1 MAFGGAGGLFFVAFA
16 AKIDA
21 TAGNVDAETN
31 GVLGGFS
38 LKNDKS
44 GKTEKI
50 KKMAIDVY
58 KEWLKIEAPNR
69 PLNYYQLL
77 KFNRFED
84 DPAVIRQR
92 YRELNAYVRKFATGD
107 FIEESQA
114 LLNELAKAML
124 CLTDAE
130 RKAEYDFSLGR
141 KQAAAET
148 STSGRRTFEGIVV
161 EEKLATP
168 EQLKKAKNLSDAVG
182 LPLHQA
188 LLQQKTAEPER
199 IMMAYAESE
208 GLPFV
213 NLEDVPV
220 DEYYAPQ
227 IEPATARQHS
237 FVPVMAD
244 MGKLILA
251 SPEPLSLD
259 VEDELRM
266 IFDMPTRCAICT
278 PQQVNAAIEKYYP
291 RGAVRQVA
299 KRDASGG
306 SAPQEAKASKEKGAK
321 KAKEPRE
328 TVELSEAAKKNRTKL
343 ALVCFNFGF
352 MAGMFGMK
360 LGMSAPTWQALAVGV
375 VGGGIA
381 SGIAWACAPK
391 EVEGE

>member
-1 MAFGGAGGLFFVAFA
+1 M
-16 AKIDA
+16 
-21 TAGNVDAETN
+21 
-31 GVLGGFS
+31 
-38 LKNDKS
+38 
-44 GKTEKI
+44 
-50 KKMAIDVY
+50 
-58 KEWLKIEAPNR
+58 
-69 PLNYYQLL
+69 
-77 KFNRFED
+77 
-84 DPAVIRQR
+84 
-92 YRELNAYVRKFATGD
+92 NAYVRKFATGD

-168 EQLKKAKNLSDAVG
+168 EQLKKAKSLSDVVG

-188 LLQQKTAEPER
+188 LLQQKTADPER

-213 NLEDVPV
+213 NLDDVPV

-251 SPEPLSLD
+251 SPEPLSID
-259 VEDELRM
+259 VEDELRL

-291 RGAVRQVA
+291 RGAVRQIVERSVDGATTKQDA
-299 KRDASGG
+299 KSK
-306 SAPQEAKASKEKGAK
+306 APKKQKAAK
-321 KAKEPRE
+321 E
-328 TVELSEAAKKNRTKL
+328 TVELSKAAQKNRLKL
-343 ALVCFNFGF
+343 TIVCFNFGV
-352 MAGMFGMK
+352 MLGTVGSTLAMK
-360 LGMSAPTWQALAVGV
+360 AAMGKAIGIGVGV
-375 VGGGIA
+375 GAVA
-381 SGIAWACAPK
+381 AAIAWFCAPK
-391 EVEGE
+391 EVEE

>member
-1 MAFGGAGGLFFVAFA
+1 MAFGVPGGLFFVAFA

-21 TAGNVDAETN
+21 TAGSVDAETS
-31 GVLGGFS
+31 GAAGGFS
-38 LKNDKS
+38 LENDKT
-44 GKTEKI
+44 GKTERI
-50 KKMAIDVY
+50 NKMAIDVY
-58 KEWLKIEAPNR
+58 KEWLKIGAPNR

-168 EQLKKAKNLSDAVG
+168 EQLKKAKGFSDAVG
-182 LPLHQA
+182 VPLHQA
-188 LLQQKTAEPER
+188 LLQQKTSDPER

-213 NLEDVPV
+213 NLDDVPV

-291 RGAVRQVA
+291 RGAVRQIV
-299 KRDASGG
+299 KRDASAG
-306 SAPQEAKASKEKGAK
+306 SAPQEAKATKEKGAK

-328 TVELSEAAKKNRTKL
+328 TVELSAAAKKNRTKL

-375 VGGGIA
+375 VVGAIA

-391 EVEGE
+391 EVDE

>member
-1 MAFGGAGGLFFVAFA
+1 MALSDSARLFFVAFA

-31 GVLGGFS
+31 GALGGFS
-38 LKNDKS
+38 LRNDKS

-50 KKMAIDVY
+50 NKMAIDVY

-84 DPAVIRQR
+84 DPAVIRKR

-259 VEDELRM
+259 VEDELRL

-291 RGAVRQVA
+291 RGAVRQVV
-299 KRDASGG
+299 KRDANAG
-306 SAPQEAKASKEKGAK
+306 SASQEAKAPKEKGAK

-328 TVELSEAAKKNRTKL
+328 TVELSDAAKKNRTKL

-360 LGMSAPTWQALAVGV
+360 LGMGAPTWQALAVGV
-375 VGGGIA
+375 VVGGIA
-381 SGIAWACAPK
+381 GGIAWACAPK
-391 EVEGE
+391 EVAE

>member
-1 MAFGGAGGLFFVAFA
+1 MFFVAFA

-21 TAGNVDAETN
+21 TAGNVDAKT
-31 GVLGGFS
+31 GGALGGFS
-38 LKNDKS
+38 LRNDKS

-50 KKMAIDVY
+50 NKMAIDVY

-84 DPAVIRQR
+84 DPAVIRKR

-259 VEDELRM
+259 VEDELRL

-291 RGAVRQVA
+291 RGAVRQVV
-299 KRDASGG
+299 KRDANAG
-306 SAPQEAKASKEKGAK
+306 SASQEAKAPKEKGAK

-328 TVELSEAAKKNRTKL
+328 TVELSDAAKKNRTKL

-360 LGMSAPTWQALAVGV
+360 LGMGAPTWQALAVGV
-375 VGGGIA
+375 VVGGIA
-381 SGIAWACAPK
+381 GGIAWACAPK
-391 EVEGE
+391 EVAE

>member
-1 MAFGGAGGLFFVAFA
+1 MRNLAFGDPGRLFFVAFA

-21 TAGNVDAETN
+21 TAGNVDEETN
-31 GVLGGFS
+31 GVLSGFS
-38 LKNDKS
+38 LENDKS

-50 KKMAIDVY
+50 NKMAIDVY

-84 DPAVIRQR
+84 DPTVIRNR

-259 VEDELRM
+259 VEDELRL

-291 RGAVRQVA
+291 RGAVRQVVERAADGSTATKDA
-299 KRDASGG
+299 KPKA
-306 SAPQEAKASKEKGAK
+306 APKQKAAK
-321 KAKEPRE
+321 E
-328 TVELSEAAKKNRTKL
+328 TVELSKAAQKNRLKL
-343 ALVCFNFGF
+343 TIVCFNFGV
-352 MAGMFGMK
+352 MLGTVGSTLAMKAGMGK
-360 LGMSAPTWQALAVGV
+360 AIGIGVAVGA
-375 VGGGIA
+375 IA
-381 SGIAWACAPK
+381 ATIAWFCAPK
-391 EVEGE
+391 EVEE

>member
-1 MAFGGAGGLFFVAFA
+1 MALSDSGRLFFVAFA

-21 TAGNVDAETN
+21 TAGNVDAKT
-31 GVLGGFS
+31 GGALGGFS
-38 LKNDKS
+38 LRNGKS

-50 KKMAIDVY
+50 NKMAIDVY

-84 DPAVIRQR
+84 DPAVIRKR

-259 VEDELRM
+259 VEDELRL

-291 RGAVRQVA
+291 RGAVRQVV
-299 KRDASGG
+299 KRDANAG
-306 SAPQEAKASKEKGAK
+306 SASQEAKAPKEKGAK

-328 TVELSEAAKKNRTKL
+328 TVELSDAAKKNRTKL

-360 LGMSAPTWQALAVGV
+360 LGMGAPTWQALAVGV
-375 VGGGIA
+375 VVGGIA
-381 SGIAWACAPK
+381 GGIAWACAPK
-391 EVEGE
+391 EVAE

>member
-1 MAFGGAGGLFFVAFA
+1 
-16 AKIDA
+16 
-21 TAGNVDAETN
+21 
-31 GVLGGFS
+31 
-38 LKNDKS
+38 
-44 GKTEKI
+44 
-50 KKMAIDVY
+50 MAIDVY
-58 KEWLKIEAPNR
+58 KEWLKIEATNR

-148 STSGRRTFEGIVV
+148 SSSGRRTFEGIVV

-168 EQLKKAKNLSDAVG
+168 EQLKKAKNLSDAIG

-188 LLQQKTAEPER
+188 LLQQKTVEPER

-213 NLEDVPV
+213 NLDDVPV

-266 IFDMPTRCAICT
+266 LFDMPTRCAICA

-291 RGAVRQVA
+291 RGAVRQVVERA
-299 KRDASGG
+299 ADG
-306 SAPQEAKASKEKGAK
+306 STSTKEAAPKAAK
-321 KAKEPRE
+321 KQKAAKE
-328 TVELSEAAKKNRTKL
+328 TVELSSAAKKNRLKL
-343 ALVCFNFGF
+343 TIVCFNFGV
-352 MAGMFGMK
+352 MLGAVGSTLAMKAGMGK
-360 LGMSAPTWQALAVGV
+360 AVGV
-375 VGGGIA
+375 GVAVGAIA
-381 SGIAWACAPK
+381 AAIAWFCAPK
-391 EVEGE
+391 EVDE

>member
-1 MAFGGAGGLFFVAFA
+1 
-16 AKIDA
+16 
-21 TAGNVDAETN
+21 
-31 GVLGGFS
+31 
-38 LKNDKS
+38 
-44 GKTEKI
+44 
-50 KKMAIDVY
+50 MAIDVY

-213 NLEDVPV
+213 NLDDVPV

-259 VEDELRM
+259 VEDELRL

-291 RGAVRQVA
+291 RGAVRQIV
-299 KRDASGG
+299 KRDADG
-306 SAPQEAKASKEKGAK
+306 ATTKQDANAKAAPKK
-321 KAKEPRE
+321 KAAAKE
-328 TVELSEAAKKNRTKL
+328 TVALSKAAQKNRLKL
-343 ALVCFNFGF
+343 TLVCFNFGV
-352 MAGMFGMK
+352 M
-360 LGMSAPTWQALAVGV
+360 L
-375 VGGGIA
+375 
-381 SGIAWACAPK
+381 
-391 EVEGE
+391 

>member
-1 MAFGGAGGLFFVAFA
+1 
-16 AKIDA
+16 
-21 TAGNVDAETN
+21 
-31 GVLGGFS
+31 
-38 LKNDKS
+38 
-44 GKTEKI
+44 
-50 KKMAIDVY
+50 MAIDVY

-84 DPAVIRQR
+84 DPAVIRNR

-148 STSGRRTFEGIVV
+148 SASGRRTFEGIVV

-168 EQLKKAKNLSDAVG
+168 EQLKKAKGFSDAVG
-182 LPLHQA
+182 VPLHQA
-188 LLQQKTAEPER
+188 LLQQKTADPER

-259 VEDELRM
+259 VEDELRL

-291 RGAVRQVA
+291 RGAVRQVVERAADGSTSTKDA
-299 KRDASGG
+299 KPKA
-306 SAPQEAKASKEKGAK
+306 AAKQKAAK
-321 KAKEPRE
+321 E
-328 TVELSEAAKKNRTKL
+328 TVELSKAAQKNRLKL
-343 ALVCFNFGF
+343 TIVCFNFGV
-352 MAGMFGMK
+352 MLGTVGSTLAMKAGMGK
-360 LGMSAPTWQALAVGV
+360 AIGIGVAVGA
-375 VGGGIA
+375 IA
-381 SGIAWACAPK
+381 ATIAWFCAPK
-391 EVEGE
+391 EVEE

>member
-1 MAFGGAGGLFFVAFA
+1 MALSDSGRLFFVAFA

-21 TAGNVDAETN
+21 TAGNVDAKT
-31 GVLGGFS
+31 GGALGGFS
-38 LKNDKS
+38 LRNGKS

-50 KKMAIDVY
+50 NKMAIDVY

-84 DPAVIRQR
+84 DPAVIRKR

-188 LLQQKTAEPER
+188 LLQHKTAEPER

-259 VEDELRM
+259 VEDELRL

-291 RGAVRQVA
+291 RGAVRQVV
-299 KRDASGG
+299 KRDANAG
-306 SAPQEAKASKEKGAK
+306 SASQEAKAPKEKGAK

-328 TVELSEAAKKNRTKL
+328 TVELSDAAKKNRTKL

-360 LGMSAPTWQALAVGV
+360 LGMGAPTWQALAVGV
-375 VGGGIA
+375 VVGGIA
-381 SGIAWACAPK
+381 GGIAWACAPK
-391 EVEGE
+391 EVAE

>member
-1 MAFGGAGGLFFVAFA
+1 
-16 AKIDA
+16 
-21 TAGNVDAETN
+21 
-31 GVLGGFS
+31 
-38 LKNDKS
+38 
-44 GKTEKI
+44 
-50 KKMAIDVY
+50 MAIDVY
-58 KEWLKIEAPNR
+58 KEWLKIEATNR

-84 DPAVIRQR
+84 DPAVIRKR

-141 KQAAAET
+141 KQAAAAT
-148 STSGRRTFEGIVV
+148 TASGRRTFEGIVV

-168 EQLKKAKNLSDAVG
+168 EQVKKAKNLADAVG
-182 LPLHQA
+182 LSFHQA
-188 LLQQKTAEPER
+188 LLQQVPADAER

-213 NLEDVPV
+213 NLDDVPV
-220 DEYYAPQ
+220 DEYYAVQ

-251 SPEPLSLD
+251 SPEPLSVD

-266 IFDMPTRCAICT
+266 LFNMPTRCAICA
-278 PQQVNAAIEKYYP
+278 PRQVNAAIEKYYP
-291 RGAVRQVA
+291 RGAVRQVV
-299 KRDASGG
+299 DG
-306 SAPQEAKASKEKGAK
+306 SDDGAKATKSPKKQKAAK
-321 KAKEPRE
+321 E
-328 TVELSEAAKKNRTKL
+328 TVELSSAAKKNRLKL
-343 ALVCFNFGF
+343 TIVCFNFGV
-352 MAGMFGMK
+352 MLGTVGSTLAMKAGMGK
-360 LGMSAPTWQALAVGV
+360 AIGIGVAVGA
-375 VGGGIA
+375 IA
-381 SGIAWACAPK
+381 AAVAWFCAPK
-391 EVEGE
+391 EVEE

>member
-1 MAFGGAGGLFFVAFA
+1 MFFLADA
-16 AKIDA
+16 AKIDG
-21 TAGNVDAETN
+21 TAGNVDAVAP
-31 GVLGGFS
+31 GALGGFS
-38 LKNDKS
+38 LKINKT
-44 GKTEKI
+44 GKTERI
-50 KKMAIDVY
+50 GKMAIDVY
-58 KEWLKIEAPNR
+58 KEWLKIEATNR

-84 DPAVIRQR
+84 DPAVIRKR
-92 YRELNAYVRKFATGD
+92 YRELNSYVRKFATGD

-141 KQAAAET
+141 KQAPAET
-148 STSGRRTFEGIVV
+148 SSSGRRTFEGIVV

-168 EQLKKAKNLSDAVG
+168 EQLKKAKSFSDAVG
-182 LPLHQA
+182 VPLHQA
-188 LLQQKTAEPER
+188 LLQQKTTEPER

-213 NLEDVPV
+213 NLNDVPV

-266 IFDMPTRCAICT
+266 LFDMPTRCAICT

-291 RGAVRQVA
+291 RGAVRQVVE
-299 KRDASGG
+299 RDADG
-306 SAPQEAKASKEKGAK
+306 STSTKDAAPKAAK
-321 KAKEPRE
+321 KQKAAKE
-328 TVELSEAAKKNRTKL
+328 TVELSKAAQKNRLKL
-343 ALVCFNFGF
+343 TIVCFNFGV
-352 MAGMFGMK
+352 MLGTVGSTLAMKAGMGK
-360 LGMSAPTWQALAVGV
+360 AIGIGVAVGAV
-375 VGGGIA
+375 A
-381 SGIAWACAPK
+381 AAIAWFCAPK
-391 EVEGE
+391 EVEE

>member
-1 MAFGGAGGLFFVAFA
+1 MFFVAFA

-21 TAGNVDAETN
+21 TAGNVDAKT
-31 GVLGGFS
+31 GGALGGFS
-38 LKNDKS
+38 LRNDKS

-50 KKMAIDVY
+50 NKMAIDVY

-84 DPAVIRQR
+84 DPAVIRKR

-259 VEDELRM
+259 VEDELRL

-291 RGAVRQVA
+291 RGAVRQIV
-299 KRDASGG
+299 KRDADGG
-306 SAPQEAKASKEKGAK
+306 AAPQDAKATKEKGAK

-328 TVELSEAAKKNRTKL
+328 TVELSAAAKKNRTKL

-360 LGMSAPTWQALAVGV
+360 LGMSAPTWKALAVGV
-375 VGGGIA
+375 VVGAIA

>member
-1 MAFGGAGGLFFVAFA
+1 MFFVAFA

-21 TAGNVDAETN
+21 TAGNVDAKT
-31 GVLGGFS
+31 GGALGGFS
-38 LKNDKS
+38 LRNGKS

-50 KKMAIDVY
+50 NKMAIDVY

-84 DPAVIRQR
+84 DPAVIRKR

-259 VEDELRM
+259 VEDELRL

-291 RGAVRQVA
+291 RGAVRQVV
-299 KRDASGG
+299 KRDANAG
-306 SAPQEAKASKEKGAK
+306 SASQEAKAPKEKGAK

-328 TVELSEAAKKNRTKL
+328 TVELSDAAKKNRTKL

-360 LGMSAPTWQALAVGV
+360 LGMGAPTWQALAVGV
-375 VGGGIA
+375 VVGGIA
-381 SGIAWACAPK
+381 GGIAWACAPK
-391 EVEGE
+391 EVAE

>member
-1 MAFGGAGGLFFVAFA
+1 
-16 AKIDA
+16 
-21 TAGNVDAETN
+21 
-31 GVLGGFS
+31 
-38 LKNDKS
+38 
-44 GKTEKI
+44 
-50 KKMAIDVY
+50 Y

-84 DPAVIRQR
+84 DPTVIRNR

-259 VEDELRM
+259 VEDELRL

-291 RGAVRQVA
+291 RGAVRQVVERAADGSTA
-299 KRDASGG
+299 KQDAKPKA
-306 SAPQEAKASKEKGAK
+306 APKQKAAK
-321 KAKEPRE
+321 E
-328 TVELSEAAKKNRTKL
+328 TVELSKAAQKNRLKL
-343 ALVCFNFGF
+343 TIVCFNFGV
-352 MAGMFGMK
+352 MLGTVGSTLAMKAGMGK
-360 LGMSAPTWQALAVGV
+360 AIGIGVAVGA
-375 VGGGIA
+375 IA
-381 SGIAWACAPK
+381 ATIAWFCAPK
-391 EVEGE
+391 EVEE

>member
-1 MAFGGAGGLFFVAFA
+1 MALSDSARLFFVAFA

-21 TAGNVDAETN
+21 TAGNVDAKT
-31 GVLGGFS
+31 GGALGGFS
-38 LKNDKS
+38 LRNDKS

-50 KKMAIDVY
+50 NKMAIDVY

-84 DPAVIRQR
+84 DPAVIRKR

-259 VEDELRM
+259 VEDELRL

-291 RGAVRQVA
+291 RGAVRQVV
-299 KRDASGG
+299 KRDANAG
-306 SAPQEAKASKEKGAK
+306 SASQEAKAPKEKGAK

-328 TVELSEAAKKNRTKL
+328 TVELSDAAKKNRTKL

-360 LGMSAPTWQALAVGV
+360 LGMGAPTWQALAVGV
-375 VGGGIA
+375 VVGGIA
-381 SGIAWACAPK
+381 GGIAWACAPK
-391 EVEGE
+391 EVAE

>member
-1 MAFGGAGGLFFVAFA
+1 MAFGVPGDLFFVAFA

-21 TAGNVDAETN
+21 TAGRVDAETS
-31 GVLGGFS
+31 GAAGGFS
-38 LKNDKS
+38 LENDKT
-44 GKTEKI
+44 GKTERI
-50 KKMAIDVY
+50 NKMAIDVY

-84 DPAVIRQR
+84 DTAVIRQR

-168 EQLKKAKNLSDAVG
+168 EQLKKAKGFSDAVG
-182 LPLHQA
+182 VPLHQA
-188 LLQQKTAEPER
+188 LLQQKTADPER

-213 NLEDVPV
+213 NLDDVPV

-259 VEDELRM
+259 VEDELRL

-291 RGAVRQVA
+291 RGAVRQIV
-299 KRDASGG
+299 KRDGG
-306 SAPQEAKASKEKGAK
+306 AAAPQEAKASKEKAPK
-321 KAKEPRE
+321 KAKESRE
-328 TVELSEAAKKNRTKL
+328 TVELSAAAKKNRTKL

-360 LGMSAPTWQALAVGV
+360 LGMSAPTWKALAVGV
-375 VGGGIA
+375 VAGAIA

-391 EVEGE
+391 EVAE

>member
-1 MAFGGAGGLFFVAFA
+1 MPFGGGSRLFFVAFA

-21 TAGNVDAETN
+21 TAGNVGAETS
-31 GVLGGFS
+31 GAVGGFS
-38 LKNDKS
+38 LENDKT

-50 KKMAIDVY
+50 NKMAIDVY

-213 NLEDVPV
+213 NLDDVPV

-291 RGAVRQVA
+291 RGAVRQIVERSADGTTTKQDA
-299 KRDASGG
+299 KTKA
-306 SAPQEAKASKEKGAK
+306 APKKQKAAK
-321 KAKEPRE
+321 E
-328 TVELSEAAKKNRTKL
+328 TVELSKAAQKNRLKL
-343 ALVCFNFGF
+343 TIVCFNFGV
-352 MAGMFGMK
+352 MLGTVGSTLAMK
-360 LGMSAPTWQALAVGV
+360 AAMGKAIGIGVGV
-375 VGGGIA
+375 GAVA
-381 SGIAWACAPK
+381 AAIAWFCAPK
-391 EVEGE
+391 EVE

>member
-1 MAFGGAGGLFFVAFA
+1 
-16 AKIDA
+16 
-21 TAGNVDAETN
+21 
-31 GVLGGFS
+31 
-38 LKNDKS
+38 
-44 GKTEKI
+44 
-50 KKMAIDVY
+50 MAIDVY

-84 DPAVIRQR
+84 DPAVIRKR

-259 VEDELRM
+259 VEDELRL

-291 RGAVRQVA
+291 RGAV
-299 KRDASGG
+299 
-306 SAPQEAKASKEKGAK
+306 
-321 KAKEPRE
+321 
-328 TVELSEAAKKNRTKL
+328 
-343 ALVCFNFGF
+343 
-352 MAGMFGMK
+352 
-360 LGMSAPTWQALAVGV
+360 
-375 VGGGIA
+375 
-381 SGIAWACAPK
+381 
-391 EVEGE
+391 